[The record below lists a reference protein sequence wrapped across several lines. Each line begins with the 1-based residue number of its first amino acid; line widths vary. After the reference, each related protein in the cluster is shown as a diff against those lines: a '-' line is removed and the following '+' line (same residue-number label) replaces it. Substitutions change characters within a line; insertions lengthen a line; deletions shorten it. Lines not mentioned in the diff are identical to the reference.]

1 VTVDAAEKAMQACR
15 NTQIPFVF
23 PPKNSILDSMTP
35 KKTIGRYQIKKELG
49 RGGMATVYRAFDPMF
64 DREVALKVLP
74 RELLH
79 NSQFQKRFTRE
90 AKTIAKLEH
99 AVIVPVYDVGEDDG
113 QPYFVM
119 RIMSGGSLADTVAK
133 GPLSLEETADI
144 LERIAGG
151 LDYAHKKGVVH
162 RDLKPGNI
170 LFDENGDPFLSDFGI
185 AKLANLSQQTHLTG
199 SGGIVGTPAYM
210 SPEQAQGEE
219 IDYRSDIYALGV
231 ILFEMLSGKL
241 PFDSNTPMGI
251 AVKHITEPVP
261 HILDIRPDLPVMV
274 EAVIEKSLAKSPEA
288 RYPNAASFSAAFRA
302 AIRGESPDLSA
313 AALSPTRAIYIKDTD
328 TAAPETPPPLVAGA
342 AWLGLSPKI
351 WLAGLGAFAF
361 IGIVLAAILFSQ
373 PAAMAQAEDAAPTPA
388 PSTEM
393 VVPTSAPST
402 ATPEPEPEPVVT
414 LPGGADWAAFIT
426 ANDIWVLDI
435 VGNAPPIQL
444 TTNRREKVLMQWM
457 PDGKD
462 IVYRENKCIYTINAE
477 DKEPQVLVCLQ
488 SSEIE
493 GVSVSPDGTQIA
505 MTVDRVLFILPFD
518 REAVAALKERSAIA
532 RAATCSYNQVA
543 ARSIRWG
550 NDGAGMAISYVALTG
565 TGRKDVIRVLNISNC
580 ETSAP
585 VAMQDFP
592 ADIFTP
598 EGYDQNPTITTFDWD
613 GGTRFLFNTFQRN
626 EGYGELYFYDMAT
639 RQAQK
644 LNPIDGACCYRD
656 ARFSPDGTHVIFSF
670 QDRRQGTEARA
681 KLFYIALEDAL
692 QGGQTFT
699 PLNLP
704 VDFLR
709 IAQEKPML
717 ILRPAVDP

>member
-1 VTVDAAEKAMQACR
+1 
-15 NTQIPFVF
+15 
-23 PPKNSILDSMTP
+23 MTP

-133 GPLSLEETADI
+133 GPLSLEETAAI

-313 AALSPTRAIYIKDTD
+313 AALSPTRAIFIKDTD
-328 TAAPETPPPLVAGA
+328 TAAPETPPPAAGA

-351 WLAGLGAFAF
+351 WLSGLGAFAF

-373 PAAMAQAEDAAPTPA
+373 PAAMAQAEDTPTPVPGTGTA
-388 PSTEM
+388 
-393 VVPTSAPST
+393 VPTETPLPT
-402 ATPEPEPEPVVT
+402 ATPEPEPVVT
-414 LPGGADWAAFIT
+414 VPGGADWTAFIT

-435 VGNAPPIQL
+435 VGNASPIQL

-457 PDGKD
+457 PNGKD
-462 IVYRENKCIYTINAE
+462 IIYRENKCIYTINVE

-488 SSEIE
+488 ASEIE
-493 GVSVSPDGTQIA
+493 GVSVSPDGAQIA

-532 RAATCSYNQVA
+532 KAATCSYNQVA

-550 NDGAGMAISYVALTG
+550 DDGAGMAISYVALTG

-580 ETSAP
+580 QASAP

-598 EGYDQNPTITTFDWD
+598 DGYAENPTITTFDWD

-656 ARFSPDGTHVIFSF
+656 ARFSPDGSHIIFSF
-670 QDRRQGTEARA
+670 QDRRDGMEARA

-692 QGGQTFT
+692 QGGLAFT

-709 IAQEKPML
+709 IASEKPML
-717 ILRPAVDP
+717 ILRPAVDIDP

>member
-1 VTVDAAEKAMQACR
+1 
-15 NTQIPFVF
+15 
-23 PPKNSILDSMTP
+23 MTP

-133 GPLSLEETADI
+133 GPLSLEESFAI

-170 LFDENGDPFLSDFGI
+170 LFDEDGDPFLSDFGI
-185 AKLANLSQQTHLTG
+185 AKLADLSQQTHLTG

-231 ILFEMLSGKL
+231 ILYEMLSGKL

-261 HILDIRPDLPVMV
+261 HILDVRPDLPVMV
-274 EAVIEKSLAKSPEA
+274 EAVIEKALAKSPEA
-288 RYPNAASFSAAFRA
+288 RYPDAASFAAAFGA
-302 AIRGESPDLSA
+302 AIRGENPDLSA
-313 AALSPTRAIYIKDTD
+313 AALSPTRAIRIRESDTV
-328 TAAPETPPPLVAGA
+328 TPEAPAQPGRP

-351 WLAGLGAFAF
+351 WLTGLGVFAF

-373 PAAMAQAEDAAPTPA
+373 PGALAQAEDTPTPLPATETVAPTEA
-388 PSTEM
+388 PL
-393 VVPTSAPST
+393 PT
-402 ATPEPEPEPVVT
+402 ATSEPEPEPVETV
-414 LPGGADWAAFIT
+414 PGGADWTAFIT

-435 VGNAPPIQL
+435 VGNAPPVQL

-457 PDGKD
+457 PDGGD
-462 IVYRENKCIYTINAE
+462 IMYRENRCIYTIGIE
-477 DKEPQVLVCLQ
+477 DKEPKVVVCLQ
-488 SSEIE
+488 ASEIE
-493 GVSVSPDGTQIA
+493 GVSVSPDGAQIA
-505 MTVDRVLFILPFD
+505 MTIDRVLYILPFD
-518 REAVAALKERSAIA
+518 REAIAPVRDRAAIA
-532 RAATCSYNQVA
+532 DMATCSYSQVA
-543 ARSIRWG
+543 ARSVRWG
-550 NDGAGMAISYVALTG
+550 DDGAGLAISYVALG
-565 TGRKDVIRVLNISNC
+565 TVRRDVIRVLNISNC
-580 ETSAP
+580 EASAP
-585 VAMQDFP
+585 VAIQDFP

-598 EGYDQNPTITTFDWD
+598 EGYDENPAITTFDWD
-613 GGTRFLFNTFQRN
+613 GGTRFLFNTFRRN

-639 RQAQK
+639 REAQK
-644 LNPIDGACCYRD
+644 INPIDGACCYRD
-656 ARFSPDGTHVIFSF
+656 ARFSPDGTHIIFSF
-670 QDRRQGTEARA
+670 QDRRAGMEARA
-681 KLFYIALEDAL
+681 KLFYVALEDVL
-692 QGGQTFT
+692 QGGQTFV